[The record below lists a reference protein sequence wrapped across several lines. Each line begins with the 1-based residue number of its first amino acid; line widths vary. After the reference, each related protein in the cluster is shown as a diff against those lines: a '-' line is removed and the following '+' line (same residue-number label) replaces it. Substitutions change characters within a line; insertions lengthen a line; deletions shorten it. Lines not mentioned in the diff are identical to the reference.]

1 MKINEMHF
9 MFSVTCQ
16 QVSLRKL
23 SVEEGTHPSDSALQ
37 LRDNVCDFRAEIRQ
51 RKETQNFQITG
62 MQSYYFN

>member
-1 MKINEMHF
+1 M
-9 MFSVTCQ
+9 SAG
-16 QVSLRKL
+16 L
-23 SVEEGTHPSDSALQ
+23 SKEIISWGRNHPSDSVLQ